1 MPKFDPRKLLK
12 AAKAAAGKGHAP
24 YSGFH
29 VGAALWTSNG
39 AIFTGCNVENA
50 SYGLTNCA
58 ERTAMFTA
66 VAAGQKKI
74 RAVAIVA
81 DGKQKPYPCGAC
93 RQVLAEFGNPDTP
106 VFVSSLDRP
115 DQVETFTLGDLLPHA
130 FIFKPRHHTP

>member
-58 ERTAMFTA
+58 ERTAIFTA
-66 VAAGQKKI
+66 VAAGQKRFKAI
-74 RAVAIVA
+74 AIVA

-93 RQVLAEFGNPDTP
+93 RQVLAEFCGPDFP
-106 VFVSSLDRP
+106 VIIATAKKPAAYEIVS
-115 DQVETFTLGDLLPHA
+115 LGALLPKT
-130 FIFKPRHHTP
+130 FRF

>member
-1 MPKFDPRKLLK
+1 MPKSDARKLLK
-12 AAKAAAGKGHAP
+12 AAKAAASKAHAP

-29 VGAALWTSNG
+29 VGAAVLTSKG
-39 AIFTGCNVENA
+39 DIFTGCNVENA

-93 RQVLAEFGNPDTP
+93 RQVLAEFCPPSTP
-106 VFVSSLDRP
+106 VYVASCKDLGSFE
-115 DQVETFTLGDLLPHA
+115 QMTLGSLLPKS
-130 FIFKPRHHTP
+130 FKF

>member
-58 ERTAMFTA
+58 ERTAIFTA
-66 VAAGQKKI
+66 VAAGQKRFKAI
-74 RAVAIVA
+74 AIVA

-93 RQVLAEFGNPDTP
+93 RQVLAEFCPPSMP
-106 VFVSSLDRP
+106 VYVASCRDLASFE
-115 DQVETFTLGDLLPHA
+115 QMTLGSLLPKS
-130 FIFKPRHHTP
+130 FKF